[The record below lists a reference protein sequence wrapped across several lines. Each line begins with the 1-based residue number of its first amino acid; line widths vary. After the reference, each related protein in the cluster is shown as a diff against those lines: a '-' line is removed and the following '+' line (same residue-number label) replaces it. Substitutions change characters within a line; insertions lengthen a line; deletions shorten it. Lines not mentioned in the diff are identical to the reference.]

1 MSRPIPT
8 RIFHI
13 TPIANLAKICASG
26 EICSKNVLMARDEAH
41 ESIAH
46 ATIQS
51 RRATKPVTCAPG
63 GVVHDYVPFYYAP
76 RSPMLYAIQN
86 GKVLG
91 CPWRQED
98 IVHIESSVENVAV
111 SGGKFVIYPISA
123 ALDYSVDCYDTIA
136 GLDRIDWSLFFEG
149 ELLAGFAKYFH
160 SRAGHPRH
168 ERRIETRQAEFLIH
182 GVFPLSLATRI
193 SVINAAKQME
203 VASTLAKHGVQLPVE
218 VQPNWYFLGQ

>member
-1 MSRPIPT
+1 MPRPIPT

-26 EICSKNVLMARDEAH
+26 EICSKNILTSREEAH

-76 RSPMLYAIQN
+76 RSPMLYAIHN
-86 GKVLG
+86 GKVQG

-98 IVHIESSVENVAV
+98 IVHIESTVENVAA
-111 SGGKFVIYPISA
+111 SGSKFVIYPISA
-123 ALDYSVDCYDTIA
+123 ALDYSVDCYGTMND
-136 GLDRIDWSLFFEG
+136 LNKIDWSMFFDTPLVG
-149 ELLAGFAKYFH
+149 DFAKYYK
-160 SRAGHPRH
+160 SLPGHAKY
-168 ERRIETRQAEFLIH
+168 ERRSETRMAEFLVH
-182 GVFPLSLATRI
+182 GAFPFSSVTRI
-193 SVINAAKQME
+193 GVISNAKQTE
-203 VASTLAKHGVQLPVE
+203 VASMLAQHGVKLSVE

>member
-1 MSRPIPT
+1 
-8 RIFHI
+8 
-13 TPIANLAKICASG
+13 
-26 EICSKNVLMARDEAH
+26 
-41 ESIAH
+41 
-46 ATIQS
+46 
-51 RRATKPVTCAPG
+51 
-63 GVVHDYVPFYYAP
+63 
-76 RSPMLYAIQN
+76 MLYAIQN